1 VKIEGMAGMDELAN
15 LNLDQVQ
22 TYDVLQ
28 ALLEELSE
36 AEGKVVKE
44 LLV

>member
-1 VKIEGMAGMDELAN
+1 MSFDDITTFNVME
-15 LNLDQVQ
+15 
-22 TYDVLQ
+22 

-44 LLV
+44 LLA